1 MYFRV
6 ESAEEEKEVVEE
18 VIPHH
23 PMVTITKIDPDE
35 IPDVSN
41 KFLMRD
47 DARKSSDRDRD
58 RRDKDGKG
66 REGRSDNDK
75 ERSFGWS
82 KNKVPNS
89 RSGRTIKGRGVFVS
103 SQIF

>member
-18 VIPHH
+18 EVPHH

-47 DARKSSDRDRD
+47 DARKSSERDRD
-58 RRDKDGKG
+58 RRDKDKGK
-66 REGRSDNDK
+66 EGRSDNEK

-103 SQIF
+103 IQMS